1 MNKIK
6 RFIVYLCVMCIVI
19 TAIPV
24 KAFAKDEESSKST
37 ELTSLI
43 AVCGISSTDNAI
55 TWKGSQAN
63 KIEGTDNVYYA
74 DVSSG
79 AIGHLRITGTRKS
92 NTAKITIE
100 DMTDPEN
107 KSKTDFSINY
117 DKGYKFND
125 QNRPVENKENN
136 PFCSLEKGNAYSI
149 MKATNGSNVF
159 KITVEDGD
167 KKEENYLVVSFKKS
181 GIDLN
186 DNWPDKINIL
196 DGKTSKPLADE
207 YQYGNEAMTK
217 TKGIGVCGED
227 GKCKIPDDASS
238 IRLQLEK
245 SVTSSKNAFYEGCE
259 DEFYRTNSYEISLN
273 GGPWKQIGGNEI
285 SEEFALKQGLN
296 IIQLTTRSIEA
307 FQVQRRMPLGGI
319 TLLLYRDGENT
330 YEVPKGTDTS
340 IKSVK
345 IFQGANDKAHS
356 TDRFAELLSTNKVDE
371 KASIDLTSSN
381 PYVYMQVETNDPAA
395 EVFIPNSKVIDGG
408 YFLKLDS
415 DKSDAIPISVIP
427 ANGDTGAQA
436 LHNININWQITEAT
450 LDKLEATG
458 GKLTKSYEKNIK
470 DYYLMPDSFDSNV
483 SLNFIPGTA
492 SNVEVCLNRIDSKP
506 IGVTNNTVEVDPS
519 KVHQVIFKATS
530 LDGFTNSYSVVI
542 KRPDSEDTSGDY
554 EKAKEKA
561 SIILKKAID
570 GWKNKQKGKM
580 NKNYWQTFAMTNAN
594 ESLDGYYVYDV
605 TTHELNQATDYAAI
619 ILELTMIGEN
629 PYNYGGVNYVEGLK
643 NLKGEDGSYGP
654 YACNIWALYALDA
667 AGCYDEDLVK
677 TVTGKAYNKDF
688 DLDMRG
694 WALAAIQNHLDV
706 EGVAEKSAIA
716 IERIKLSQDGSG
728 TDKVAFEN
736 PFYSNSN
743 LSSHACAIMG
753 LTAAGINIEDE
764 DWKVDGVSPLD
775 LIEKRQDENGAFAFK
790 ETDQDTDYNTQVI
803 MALGGVVNR
812 DNAWTA
818 QILTLDKV
826 EKLLEKAKEIKINPI
841 IQKQIDAQREKLEE
855 LYNKNSGNALGMG
868 EDYYA
873 LYDLV
878 GLADESW
885 KPNTFMGTEEEKK
898 EVEDVIKQ
906 IEEISNIEK
915 LTYADKAKVEAA
927 KSAYDRLKR
936 VRVEGKEVGM
946 TLLQHYVNNSYILDE
961 AIAFIE
967 SEEKLHKED
976 AEKLTNEI
984 LKHKDIDSIK
994 IEDKD
999 SIMDLKQNVDGLGE
1013 EVSKWISGET
1023 VQTLNEAVNRVINL
1037 EVATPVITEIKK
1049 LEEGVTI
1056 LDGPFLKEVRA
1067 MYEALTK
1074 DQKALVKNYSLL
1086 VSSEKEFNKLQV
1098 ENVVNQIKE
1107 LPDPNSLKKILD
1119 GKAEE
1124 ITITPKQ
1131 IEKIA
1136 KAKAAYDALTPE
1148 QQVAIEAMENGE
1160 ALVTKLS
1167 EDVLI
1172 AEEYEGYIE
1181 AYLEPLVEKVKN
1193 FNIPMNANQ
1202 VSYAKE
1208 ILDEYNKNENAKT
1221 YLDSISGIKDKIT
1234 SIKKGVGEWNEAF
1247 KKADAVKKY
1256 LTEATENADENLI
1269 SKDTI
1274 QTIKLALEKFEEL
1287 KKNSESAAS
1296 ILENGMASL
1305 ERLKDKI
1312 YAKKKQLNEENK
1324 VVRISGDIPWDVEL
1338 EIKEV
1343 EGKNYDML
1351 KSYLSK
1357 YKDASMVKAI
1367 SINGSEIMSDGSLK
1381 KYIPEKDYVATVF
1394 THEDFANK
1402 NVYIAML
1409 SNDGVNILN
1418 SSVSGSDITFTMDG
1432 SSGEYAIGVK
1442 AVKTVEPSS
1451 DDTIGGNKEGYIDKS
1466 GTDKQGKTTTLQ
1478 PSDKGENVSNSSSKT
1493 SSAPKTGDVLPQKM
1507 SIMLLLIVI
1516 GSSIFIAAKK
1526 CKTNTR

>member
-43 AVCGISSTDNAI
+43 VACSTAHQPSLV
-55 TWKGSQAN
+55 WRGSQAT
-63 KIEGTDNVYYA
+63 KIDGKDNVYYV
-74 DVSSG
+74 DLSSG
-79 AIGHLRITGTRKS
+79 IIGCLRITGTRKS

-107 KSKTDFSINY
+107 KSKTNLSINY
-117 DKGYKFND
+117 DKGYELNENNKL
-125 QNRPVENKENN
+125 VENKDNN
-136 PFCSLEKGNAYSI
+136 PFCSFEKSTNQSDFIKAAY
-149 MKATNGSNVF
+149 GSNVF

-181 GIDLN
+181 TNDLEN
-186 DNWPDKINIL
+186 NWPDKINIL
-196 DGKTSKPLADE
+196 DGKTSKPLTNE
-207 YQYGNEAMTK
+207 YQCGNEIMAK

-227 GKCKIPDDASS
+227 GKCKIPEDTSS

-259 DEFYRTNSYEISLN
+259 DGFYRTNSYEVSFN
-273 GGPWKQIGGNEI
+273 GGPWKQTGGNEI

-296 IIQLTTRSIEA
+296 IVQLTTSSIEA
-307 FQVQRRMPLGGI
+307 FQEPRRKSLGGI

-345 IFQGANDKAHS
+345 IFQGANDKAHA
-356 TDRFAELLSTNKVDE
+356 TDRFAELLYTNKIDE
-371 KASIDLTSSN
+371 KASINLTSSN
-381 PYVYMQVETNDPAA
+381 PYVYIQVETNDPAA

-408 YFLKLDS
+408 YFFKLDS
-415 DKSDAIPISVIP
+415 DKNDVIPISVIP
-427 ANGDTGAQA
+427 ATGDIGAQA
-436 LHNININWQITEAT
+436 LHNININWQITEAS
-450 LDKLEATG
+450 LDKLEVIG
-458 GKLTKSYEKNIK
+458 GKLTKYYKKNLK
-470 DYYLMPDSFDSNV
+470 DYYLIPDSYDSNV
-483 SLNFIPGTA
+483 SLNFIQGTE
-492 SNVEVCLNRIDSKP
+492 SNIEVYLNRIDSKP
-506 IGVTNNTVEVDPS
+506 IEITNNTVEVDPS
-519 KVHQVIFKATS
+519 KVHQVILKATS
-530 LDGFTNSYSVVI
+530 LDGITNSYTVVI
-542 KRPDSEDTSGDY
+542 KRPDSKDTSGDY
-554 EKAKEKA
+554 EKTKGKA
-561 SIILKKAID
+561 SAILKKAID
-570 GWKNKQKGKM
+570 GYKNKEKDKING
-580 NKNYWQTFAMTNAN
+580 NYWDVFSMTSAN

-605 TTHELNQATDYAAI
+605 TKHRLGQATDYAAI
-619 ILELTMIGEN
+619 ILQLTMIGEN
-629 PYNYGGVNYVEGLK
+629 PYNYDGVNYVEGLK
-643 NLKGEDGSYGP
+643 NCKDEMGSYGP
-654 YACNIWALYALDA
+654 FACNIWALYALDA
-667 AGCYDEDLVK
+667 AGCYDENLVNI
-677 TVTGKAYNKDF
+677 VAGSAYSKNF

-706 EGVAEKSAIA
+706 EGVAEKSSIA
-716 IERIKLSQDGSG
+716 IERMKLNQDGSG
-728 TDKVAFEN
+728 TDKAAFEN
-736 PFYSNSN
+736 PYYSNSN
-743 LSSHACAIMG
+743 LSSHACVIMG
-753 LTAAGINIEDE
+753 LTSAGINIEDE

-775 LIEKRQDENGAFAFK
+775 VIDKRQDKENGKF
-790 ETDQDTDYNTQVI
+790 TSTTYGDSYNTQVI
-803 MALGGVVNR
+803 IALGGIINR
-812 DNAWTA
+812 DNVWAA
-818 QILTLDKV
+818 QVLTLDKV
-826 EKLLEKAKEIKINPI
+826 EKLLEKAKEIKTNPI
-841 IQKQIDAQREKLEE
+841 LQKQIDSQRETLEE

-885 KPNTFMGTEEEKK
+885 KPNTFMGTEEEKQ

-927 KSAYDRLKR
+927 KSAFFRLKR
-936 VRVEGKEVGM
+936 VRVEGKEVGSI
-946 TLLQHYVNNSYILDE
+946 LLQHYVNNSYILDE

-967 SEEKLHKED
+967 NEEKLHKEN

-984 LKHKDIDSIK
+984 LKYKDVGSIK
-994 IEDKD
+994 LEDKNN
-999 SIMDLKQNVDGLGE
+999 IMDLKQKVDGLGE
-1013 EVSKWISGET
+1013 EVSKWISGEI
-1023 VQTLNEAVNRVINL
+1023 VQILNDAINRVINL
-1037 EVATPVITEIKK
+1037 EVVTPVIVEIKK

-1074 DQKALVKNYSLL
+1074 EQKALVKNYYLL
-1086 VSSEKEFNKLQV
+1086 VSSEKEFNKHQI

-1107 LPDPNSLKKILD
+1107 LPEPSSLKKILD

-1131 IEKIA
+1131 IEQIA

-1160 ALVTKLS
+1160 VLVTKLS

-1181 AYLEPLVEKVKN
+1181 AYLDPLVEKVKN
-1193 FNIPMNANQ
+1193 FNIPMSANQ

-1208 ILDEYNKNENAKT
+1208 IFNEYNKNESVKT
-1221 YLDSISGIKDKIT
+1221 YLDSIPGIKEKIT
-1234 SIKKGVGEWNEAF
+1234 SIKKGIEEWNEAF
-1247 KKADAVKKY
+1247 KKADSVKIY
-1256 LTEATENADENLI
+1256 FTDATENADENLV
-1269 SKDTI
+1269 SKDTV
-1274 QTIKLALEKFEEL
+1274 QGIKLALEKYEEL
-1287 KKNSESAAS
+1287 QRNSENAAS
-1296 ILENGMASL
+1296 ILENEMASL

-1324 VVRISGDIPWDVEL
+1324 VARISGKIPWDVEL

-1343 EGKNYDML
+1343 EVKNYDAL

-1357 YKDASMVKAI
+1357 YKDASMVKAV
-1367 SINGSEIMSDGSLK
+1367 SVNSLEIMSDGRLK
-1381 KYIPEKDYVATVF
+1381 QYIPEKDYIATLF

-1402 NVYIAML
+1402 NVYLAML
-1409 SNDGVNILN
+1409 SKDGVNILN
-1418 SSVSGSDITFTMDG
+1418 SSVSGSDVTFTMDS

-1451 DDTIGGNKEGYIDKS
+1451 DDTIDGNKEGDINKNS
-1466 GTDKQGKTTTLQ
+1466 GNKQGKATSLQ
-1478 PSDKGENVSNSSSKT
+1478 PSDKGENISNSSGKT

-1507 SIMLLLIVI
+1507 SIMLTLIVI
-1516 GSSIFIAAKK
+1516 GIGIFITAKK
-1526 CKTNTR
+1526 YKAANR

>member
-24 KAFAKDEESSKST
+24 KVFAKDEESSKST

-43 AVCGISSTDNAI
+43 VACGMQMQNSIS
-55 TWKGSQAN
+55 WKASQAN

-74 DVSSG
+74 DISSG
-79 AIGHLRITGTRKS
+79 TLGFLRITGTRKS

-107 KSKTDFSINY
+107 KSKKDLSINY
-117 DKGYKFND
+117 DKGYKLND
-125 QNRPVENKENN
+125 QNKLVENKENN
-136 PFCSLEKGNAYSI
+136 PFCSLEKNSSMENFI
-149 MKATNGSNVF
+149 KAAGGTNVF

-181 GIDLN
+181 ARDLN
-186 DNWPDKINIL
+186 NNWPDKINIL

-207 YQYGNEAMTK
+207 YQYGNEIMTK

-227 GKCKIPDDASS
+227 GKCKIPDSTSS

-245 SVTSSKNAFYEGCE
+245 SVTSSKDAFYEGCK
-259 DEFYRTNSYEISLN
+259 DGFYRTNSYEISLN

-296 IIQLTTRSIEA
+296 IIQLTTSSIEA
-307 FQVQRRMPLGGI
+307 FQERRSEILGGI

-345 IFQGANDKAHS
+345 IFQGANDKAHG

-371 KASIDLTSSN
+371 KASINLTSSN

-415 DKSDAIPISVIP
+415 DKNDAIPISVIP

-436 LHNININWQITEAT
+436 LHNININWQITDAI
-450 LDKLEATG
+450 LDKLEVTG

-470 DYYLMPDSFDSNV
+470 DYYLIPDSFDSNV
-483 SLNFIPGTA
+483 SLNFIPGTG
-492 SNVEVCLNRIDSKP
+492 SNVEVYLNRIDSKP
-506 IGVTNNTVEVDPS
+506 IGVTNNTVEADPS

-530 LDGFTNSYSVVI
+530 LDGFTNNYTVAI

-554 EKAKEKA
+554 EKTKEKA
-561 SIILKKAID
+561 STILKNAID
-570 GWKNKQKGKM
+570 GCKNKQKDKM
-580 NKNYWQTFAMTNAN
+580 NEAYWDIFAMTSAN

-605 TTHELNQATDYAAI
+605 TKHRLNQATDYAGI

-643 NLKGEDGSYGP
+643 NLRDEKGSYGP
-654 YACNIWALYALDA
+654 FACNIWALYALDA

-677 TVTGKAYNKDF
+677 IVANQACSKGF

-716 IERIKLSQDGSG
+716 VEGMKLSQDGSG

-736 PFYSNSN
+736 PYYSNSN
-743 LSSHACAIMG
+743 LSSHASVIMG

-775 LIEKRQDENGAFAFK
+775 LIEKRQDENGAFAF
-790 ETDQDTDYNTQVI
+790 ESGDQGNYNTQVI
-803 MALGGVVNR
+803 IGLGGVVNR
-812 DNAWTA
+812 DNVWTA
-818 QILTLDKV
+818 QVLTLDKV
-826 EKLLEKAKEIKINPI
+826 EKLLAKAKEVKTNPI

-855 LYNKNSGNALGMG
+855 LYNKNFGNALGMG

-906 IEEISNIEK
+906 IEEISDIKK
-915 LTYADKAKVEAA
+915 LTYADKAKVESA

-936 VRVEGKEVGM
+936 VRVPGKEVGM
-946 TLLQHYVNNSYILDE
+946 TLLQHYVNNSYVLDE

-984 LKHKDIDSIK
+984 LKYKDIDSIK
-994 IEDKD
+994 LEDKNN
-999 SIMDLKQNVDGLGE
+999 IMDLKQKVDGLGE

-1074 DQKALVKNYSLL
+1074 DQKALVKNYSVL
-1086 VSSEKEFNKLQV
+1086 VSSEKEFNKLQI

-1107 LPDPNSLKKILD
+1107 LPEPSSLKKILD

-1136 KAKAAYDALTPE
+1136 KAKATYDALTPE
-1148 QQVAIEAMENGE
+1148 QQAAIEAMENGE

-1181 AYLEPLVEKVKN
+1181 AYLEPLVEKIKN

-1208 ILDEYNKNENAKT
+1208 ILDAYNKNENAKT
-1221 YLDSISGIKDKIT
+1221 YLDSISGIRDKIT
-1234 SIKKGVGEWNEAF
+1234 SIKKGVEEWNEAF
-1247 KKADAVKKY
+1247 KKADSVKKY
-1256 LTEATENADENLI
+1256 FTESTENADENLV
-1269 SKDTI
+1269 SRDTI
-1274 QTIKLALEKFEEL
+1274 QGIKLALEKFEEL
-1287 KKNSESAAS
+1287 KKSSESAAS
-1296 ILENGMASL
+1296 ILENEVASL

-1324 VVRISGDIPWDVEL
+1324 VARISGDIPWDVEL

-1343 EGKNYDML
+1343 EDKNYDML

-1357 YKDASMVKAI
+1357 YKDASMVRAI

-1381 KYIPEKDYVATVF
+1381 KYISAKGYVATIF
-1394 THEDFANK
+1394 TNEDFANK
-1402 NVYIAML
+1402 NVYLAML

-1418 SSVSGSDITFTMDG
+1418 SSVSGSDVTFTMDG
-1432 SSGEYAIGVK
+1432 ISGEYAIGVK
-1442 AVKTVEPSS
+1442 AVKTVEPSN
-1451 DDTIGGNKEGYIDKS
+1451 DDTIGGNKEGDINKN
-1466 GTDKQGKTTTLQ
+1466 GADKQGKTTILQ
-1478 PSDKGENVSNSSSKT
+1478 PSDKGENVSNSSGKT

-1507 SIMLLLIVI
+1507 AIMLLLIAI
-1516 GSSIFIAAKK
+1516 GSSIFITAKK

>member
-6 RFIVYLCVMCIVI
+6 RTIVYFCIICIVI
-19 TAIPV
+19 TTIPV
-24 KAFAKDEESSKST
+24 KVFAKDEKSSKST

-43 AVCGISSTDNAI
+43 AVCGISATDNAI
-55 TWKGSQAN
+55 AWRGSQAN

-74 DVSSG
+74 DVSNG
-79 AIGHLRITGTRKS
+79 NIGHLRITGTRKS

-107 KSKTDFSINY
+107 KSKTDLSINY

-136 PFCSLEKGNAYSI
+136 PFCSLEKGSAPSI
-149 MKATNGSNVF
+149 IKAANGSNVF

-167 KKEENYLVVSFKKS
+167 KKEENYLVVSFKKF
-181 GIDLN
+181 GNDLN
-186 DNWPDKINIL
+186 NNWPDKINIL

-207 YQYGNEAMTK
+207 YQYGNEIMTK

-227 GKCKIPDDASS
+227 GKCKIPDDTSS

-245 SVTSSKNAFYEGCE
+245 SVTSSKDAFYEGCK
-259 DEFYRTNSYEISLN
+259 DGFYRTNSYEISLN

-296 IIQLTTRSIEA
+296 IIQLTTSSIEA
-307 FQVQRRMPLGGI
+307 FQEPRPSTLGGI

-330 YEVPKGTDTS
+330 YKVPKGTDTS

-345 IFQGANDKAHS
+345 IFQGANDKAHG
-356 TDRFAELLSTNKVDE
+356 TDRFGELLSTNKVDE
-371 KASIDLTSSN
+371 KGSINLTSSN

-395 EVFIPNSKVIDGG
+395 EVFIPNSKIIDGG

-415 DKSDAIPISVIP
+415 DKNDVIPISVIP
-427 ANGDTGAQA
+427 ANGDIGAQA
-436 LHNININWQITEAT
+436 LHNININWQITEAS
-450 LDKLEATG
+450 LDKLEVTG

-470 DYYLMPDSFDSNV
+470 DYYLIPDSFDSNV
-483 SLNFIPGTA
+483 SLNFIPGTE
-492 SNVEVCLNRIDSKP
+492 SKIEVYLNRIDSKP
-506 IGVTNNTVEVDPS
+506 IEVTNNTVEVDPS
-519 KVHQVIFKATS
+519 KVHQVILKATS
-530 LDGFTNSYSVVI
+530 LDGITNNYTVVI
-542 KRPDSEDTSGDY
+542 KRLDSEDTLGDY
-554 EKAKEKA
+554 EKTKEKA
-561 SIILKKAID
+561 STILKKAID
-570 GWKNKQKGKM
+570 GYKNKEKDKM
-580 NKNYWQTFAMTNAN
+580 NGNYWDVFAMTSAN

-605 TTHELNQATDYAAI
+605 TKHRLGQATDYAAI
-619 ILELTMIGEN
+619 ILELTILGEN

-643 NLKGEDGSYGP
+643 NCKDETGSYGP
-654 YACNIWALYALDA
+654 FACNIWALYGLDA
-667 AGCYDEDLVK
+667 AGCYDEDLVNI
-677 TVTGKAYNKDF
+677 VAGSAYSKNF

-706 EGVAEKSAIA
+706 EGVAEKSSIA
-716 IERIKLSQDGSG
+716 IERMKLNQDGSG
-728 TDKVAFEN
+728 TDKAAFEN
-736 PFYSNSN
+736 HFYSNSN
-743 LSSHACAIMG
+743 LSSHACVIMG
-753 LTAAGINIEDE
+753 LTSAGINIEDE

-775 LIEKRQDENGAFAFK
+775 VIDKRQDKENGKF
-790 ETDQDTDYNTQVI
+790 TSTTYGDTYNTQVI
-803 MALGGVVNR
+803 IALGGIVNR
-812 DNAWTA
+812 DSVWAA
-818 QILTLDKV
+818 QVLTLDKV
-826 EKLLEKAKEIKINPI
+826 EKLLEKAKEIKTNPI
-841 IQKQIDAQREKLEE
+841 LQKQIDEQREKLEE
-855 LYNKNSGNALGMG
+855 LYNKNSGDALGMG

-885 KPNTFMGTEEEKK
+885 KPNTFMGTEEEKQ

-915 LTYADKAKVEAA
+915 LTYVDKAKVEAA
-927 KSAYDRLKR
+927 KSAYDKLKR

-946 TLLQHYVNNSYILDE
+946 TLLQHYVNNGYILDE

-967 SEEKLHKED
+967 SEEKLHKEN

-984 LKHKDIDSIK
+984 LKYKDIDSIK
-994 IEDKD
+994 LEDKN
-999 SIMDLKQNVDGLGE
+999 SIMDLKQKVDGLGE
-1013 EVSKWISGET
+1013 EVSKWIPGET
-1023 VQTLNEAVNRVINL
+1023 VQILNEAVNRVINL
-1037 EVATPVITEIKK
+1037 EVATPVIMEIKK
-1049 LEEGVTI
+1049 LEEGVTL

-1074 DQKALVKNYSLL
+1074 DQKALVENYSLL
-1086 VSSEKEFNKLQV
+1086 VSSEKEFTKLQI

-1107 LPDPNSLKKILD
+1107 LPEPSSLKKILD
-1119 GKAEE
+1119 GTAEE

-1131 IEKIA
+1131 IQQIA

-1148 QQVAIEAMENGE
+1148 QQAAIEAMENGDV
-1160 ALVTKLS
+1160 LVTKLS
-1167 EDVLI
+1167 EDALI

-1181 AYLEPLVEKVKN
+1181 AYLEPLVEKVRN

-1202 VSYAKE
+1202 VNYAKE

-1221 YLDSISGIKDKIT
+1221 YLDSIPGIKDKIT
-1234 SIKKGVGEWNEAF
+1234 SIKKGVEEWNEAF
-1247 KKADAVKKY
+1247 KKAGSVKKY
-1256 LTEATENADENLI
+1256 FTEAIENADENLV
-1269 SKDTI
+1269 SRDTI
-1274 QTIKLALEKFEEL
+1274 QGIKLALEKFEEL
-1287 KKNSESAAS
+1287 KKSSESAAS
-1296 ILENGMASL
+1296 ILENEMASL
-1305 ERLKDKI
+1305 ERSKDKI
-1312 YAKKKQLNEENK
+1312 YAKRKQLNEENK
-1324 VVRISGDIPWDVEL
+1324 VARISGDIPWDVEL

-1343 EGKNYDML
+1343 EGKSYDAL
-1351 KSYLSK
+1351 NSYLSK

-1367 SINGSEIMSDGSLK
+1367 SINSFEIMSDGSLR
-1381 KYIPEKDYVATVF
+1381 KYTPEKDYTATLF

-1402 NVYIAML
+1402 NVYVAM
-1409 SNDGVNILN
+1409 SSKDGVNILN
-1418 SSVSGSDITFTMDG
+1418 SSISGSDVTFTMDG

-1442 AVKTVEPSS
+1442 DAKTVGPSS
-1451 DDTIGGNKEGYIDKS
+1451 DDTIGGNKEGDINKNS
-1466 GTDKQGKTTTLQ
+1466 ANKQEKTTTLQ

-1507 SIMLLLIVI
+1507 AIMLLLILI
-1516 GSSIFIAAKK
+1516 GSSIFIPAKK
-1526 CKTNTR
+1526 CKTDTR